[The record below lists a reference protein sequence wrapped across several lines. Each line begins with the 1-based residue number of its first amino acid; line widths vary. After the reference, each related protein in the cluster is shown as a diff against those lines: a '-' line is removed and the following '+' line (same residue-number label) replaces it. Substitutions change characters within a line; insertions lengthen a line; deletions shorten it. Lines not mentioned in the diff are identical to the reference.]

1 MGTEHQN
8 YNHYDFQ
15 TSRRWL
21 NRPNMVITY
30 CTDIHGRYTGLA
42 VIRHLIKQNHNNV
55 VKVSIAN
62 GQGNLR
68 YTVKT
73 FYLIQSY
80 AVPESTL
87 V

>member
-1 MGTEHQN
+1 
-8 YNHYDFQ
+8 
-15 TSRRWL
+15 
-21 NRPNMVITY
+21 MVITY
-30 CTDIHGRYTGLA
+30 CTDIHGRYTALA

-80 AVPESTL
+80 AIPESTL